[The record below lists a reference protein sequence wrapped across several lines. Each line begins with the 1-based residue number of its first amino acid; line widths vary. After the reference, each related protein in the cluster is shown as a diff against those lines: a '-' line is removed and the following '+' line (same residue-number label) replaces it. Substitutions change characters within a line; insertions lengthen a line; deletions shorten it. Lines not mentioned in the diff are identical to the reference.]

1 MNDRNES
8 AWTCRTKASALVEL
22 DRNKSFAEL
31 DLDMSGL
38 DVALHA

>member
-8 AWTCRTKASALVEL
+8 AWTKASSLVEL
-22 DRNKSFAEL
+22 DRNKPFAEL